1 MHILIN
7 FFNEDFFHI
16 NAPNKHFIS
25 ANLIFKTLPGVKFVD
40 NTCALQRAYCLIRLP
55 NAIMDTSFDQNIESI
70 LPLRNDAVKVRFSS
84 DRDGNHSPQYVQ
96 RILDKIFKKTYQ

>member
-1 MHILIN
+1 M
-7 FFNEDFFHI
+7 
-16 NAPNKHFIS
+16 
-25 ANLIFKTLPGVKFVD
+25 PGVKFVD

-70 LPLRNDAVKVRFSS
+70 LPLRNDAVKIRFSS

-96 RILDKIFKKTYQ
+96 RILDEIFKKTYQGDLGRRKNILQGFHFNLIQAKSAAMPG